1 MKNLFWNAGEKR
13 LRTFWRLVIFLILL
27 AGLMFGFTLLVQ
39 LINTVVLLAGHQW
52 NTAVLSN
59 PAQNVAFGGILP
71 LIRSINGLLTLA
83 VILGASALAGR
94 LLDRRSFTDFGFHFG
109 RQWWSDLGFGL
120 ALGAVLMALIFGVE
134 YAAGWVQITA
144 SPTNQYPEWSFTAWI
159 FSNGFFYLCVGIY
172 EELVSRGYLLRNLAE
187 GLRIARVQPKTA
199 VLIAYLISSSV
210 FGLLHLGNP
219 NASLIST
226 LNLVLAGLFLG
237 LGYALTGELGISI
250 GLHITWNFFQGV
262 VFGFPVS
269 GTSSVASL
277 IGIQQ
282 LGPDWMT
289 GGAFG
294 PEAGVMGLAAMAIG
308 FGMVWLWVI
317 RTRGK
322 APLRE
327 ELAVYAAPQAP
338 EGPQALEGAGGTSTQ
353 ADVSVSA
360 D

>member
-1 MKNLFWNAGEKR
+1 MKNLFWNVEEKR
-13 LRTFWRLVIFLILL
+13 LRAFWRLAIFLIFLV
-27 AGLMFGFTLLVQ
+27 GLVFGFTLLVQ

-52 NTAVLSN
+52 NTAVLN
-59 PAQNVAFGGILP
+59 DPAQNAAFGGVLP

-83 VILGASALAGR
+83 AIAGATALAGR
-94 LLDRRSFTDFGFHFG
+94 LLDRRRFGDFGFHFG
-109 RQWWSDLGFGL
+109 RQWWSDFGFGL

-134 YAAGWVQITA
+134 YAAGWVRITA
-144 SPTNQYPEWSFTAWI
+144 SPVNQYPEWSFTAWI
-159 FSNGFFYLCVGIY
+159 LSNGIFYLCVGIY
-172 EELVSRGYLLRNLAE
+172 EELISRGYLLRNLAE
-187 GLRIARVQPKTA
+187 GLRIARIQPRTA
-199 VLIAYLISSSV
+199 VLIAYLISSSI

-226 LNLVLAGLFLG
+226 LNLILAGLFLG

-269 GTSSVASL
+269 GTGSVASF

-308 FGMVWLWVI
+308 FGIVWLWVI

-327 ELAVYAAPQAP
+327 ELAVYAVPQTP
-338 EGPQALEGAGGTSTQ
+338 EGAGVTSPR
-353 ADVSVSA
+353 ADVPVSA